1 MRRQSRPSPSNIT
14 ALGGFK
20 WHARWALRNN
30 IASRFDT
37 YFAKT
42 RCVAPVLRA
51 KNLGLGEDGLHI
63 RDKFFEVERFN
74 EASIEPYYF
83 NVAKI
88 FVGV

>member
-1 MRRQSRPSPSNIT
+1 
-14 ALGGFK
+14 LGGFK
-20 WHARWALRNN
+20 WHALGASQHN

-37 YFAKT
+37 HFAKT
-42 RCVAPVLRA
+42 PCVAAVLRA

-63 RDKFFEVERFN
+63 RDKFFEVEGFN

-88 FVGV
+88 FVGI